1 MQGRLSQKE
10 NLPLQSFPVEWE
22 QEFSRARDIGF
33 MKIEWLVD
41 KEMFYDNPLFSDVG
55 RSKIIKIKERNKI
68 DIDTLC
74 AHFLINGKIL
84 SNNLE
89 SDSIRKF
96 FLETVKLAPLI
107 GIKYVSIP
115 FIGDMSLNK
124 KEVFIEM
131 RNLLKEIEG
140 ELKIEILIES
150 DLESYK
156 ILDFIESVGS
166 SKLGI
171 LYDTGNATKQKLLF
185 NKEFSL
191 LEEFI
196 KEIHIKDFD
205 IKAKKS
211 VRLGCGDT
219 DFKEIFATFKKY
231 HWKGPIVFETPI
243 LKDWSKEASLN
254 LDFILNILKK
264 EI

>member
-41 KEMFYDNPLFSDVG
+41 KEMFYGNPLFSDVG

-107 GIKYVSIP
+107 GIKYLSIP

-171 LYDTGNATKQKLLF
+171 LYDTGNATKQNFYLTKNFL
-185 NKEFSL
+185 
-191 LEEFI
+191 
-196 KEIHIKDFD
+196 
-205 IKAKKS
+205 
-211 VRLGCGDT
+211 
-219 DFKEIFATFKKY
+219 Y
-231 HWKGPIVFETPI
+231 
-243 LKDWSKEASLN
+243 LKN
-254 LDFILNILKK
+254 L
-264 EI
+264 

>member
-1 MQGRLSQKE
+1 M
-10 NLPLQSFPVEWE
+10 
-22 QEFSRARDIGF
+22 
-33 MKIEWLVD
+33 
-41 KEMFYDNPLFSDVG
+41 
-55 RSKIIKIKERNKI
+55 
-68 DIDTLC
+68 
-74 AHFLINGKIL
+74 
-84 SNNLE
+84 
-89 SDSIRKF
+89 
-96 FLETVKLAPLI
+96 
-107 GIKYVSIP
+107 
-115 FIGDMSLNK
+115 
-124 KEVFIEM
+124 
-131 RNLLKEIEG
+131 
-140 ELKIEILIES
+140 
-150 DLESYK
+150 ESYK